1 MLSNLKQAL
10 LQREYETLSEELDEM
25 ILLGEDEDLF
35 TDDELGLTEGAKYD
49 EHDFDDIPEDDI
61 SLGDDDLDVLL
72 DEEQDCK
79 KCEEEEIDAELTEEM
94 EMDILEF
101 TEFDCVDEEV
111 YTEDT
116 EHDFFSESEE
126 VEEDFDFE
134 EDEEEDEDFG
144 LEECV
149 DYIYFTESEDEEEVE
164 EFEEDEDQNLEESV
178 DYDFFTES
186 TEEEDEETE
195 EVEEELSESVFFA
208 DFMEM

>member
-35 TDDELGLTEGAKYD
+35 TDDELGLTEGTKYD

-126 VEEDFDFE
+126 VEDDFDFE

-164 EFEEDEDQNLEESV
+164 E
-178 DYDFFTES
+178 
-186 TEEEDEETE
+186 TE